1 MYEIETTKFANIDLF
16 YFSSFILKKS
26 LKNHYLSLKKA
37 TLQKKN
43 VIVEKEV
50 DCIDIDNTGNLE
62 DSARLV
68 FNDGEL
74 GNLIV
79 VNDGVELTRSI
90 NQMKKSEVLQ

>member
-1 MYEIETTKFANIDLF
+1 M
-16 YFSSFILKKS
+16 KKS
-26 LKNHYLSLKKA
+26 NSSEKD
-37 TLQKKN
+37 

-68 FNDGEL
+68 FNDGEC

-79 VNDGVELTRSI
+79 VNDGVELIRSI